1 MVKEERDKN
10 QLNLQN
16 QAKKFEKEVQD
27 LSEMMKDSKDKLQ
40 QSIQEKVKLQG
51 ELDNASEFQKKK
63 MDAMHAKLDELLKYT
78 NEKVKD
84 LGLQVQGDNAKSK
97 DVTIKLQEIKR
108 NWLALVKVQN
118 ESETTKTLL
127 QIGKKE
133 LQKVFDSTVEF
144 LQQNGFE
151 RPGNMK
157 DGSTDFTEICTN
169 LRVLLGTLTDTILE
183 QLKVNKQKSLD
194 WITLDFMNRLTLF
207 Y

>member
-40 QSIQEKVKLQG
+40 QSNQEKEKLQG
-51 ELDNASEFQKKK
+51 ELENASEFQKKK

>member
-1 MVKEERDKN
+1 
-10 QLNLQN
+10 
-16 QAKKFEKEVQD
+16 
-27 LSEMMKDSKDKLQ
+27 MKDSKDKLQ
-40 QSIQEKVKLQG
+40 QSNQEKEKLQG
-51 ELDNASEFQKKK
+51 ELENASEFQKKK

-169 LRVLLGTLTDTILE
+169 LRVLMGTLTDTILE

-194 WITLDFMNRLTLF
+194 WITLDFMNRLTF
-207 Y
+207 VY

>member
-1 MVKEERDKN
+1 M
-10 QLNLQN
+10 
-16 QAKKFEKEVQD
+16 
-27 LSEMMKDSKDKLQ
+27 
-40 QSIQEKVKLQG
+40 
-51 ELDNASEFQKKK
+51 
-63 MDAMHAKLDELLKYT
+63 LKYT

-169 LRVLLGTLTDTILE
+169 LRVLMGTLTDTILE
-183 QLKVNKQKSLD
+183 QLKVNKK
-194 WITLDFMNRLTLF
+194 IFR
-207 Y
+207 

>member
-1 MVKEERDKN
+1 
-10 QLNLQN
+10 
-16 QAKKFEKEVQD
+16 
-27 LSEMMKDSKDKLQ
+27 MKDSKDKLQ
-40 QSIQEKVKLQG
+40 QSNQEKEKLQG
-51 ELDNASEFQKKK
+51 ELENASEFQKKK

-169 LRVLLGTLTDTILE
+169 LRVLMGTLTDTILE
-183 QLKVNKQKSLD
+183 QLKVNYQKS
-194 WITLDFMNRLTLF
+194 LDFMNRLTLF